1 MGKRWNSNS
10 EVHFVNTVMNY
21 DLWVGLMGVSGCG
34 IMIQQGVGV
43 VS

>member
-21 DLWVGLMGVSGCG
+21 DLWVGLMGV
-34 IMIQQGVGV
+34 